1 MNMNL
6 VESNYKN
13 LVIVQNKLKSKKKEK
28 MLKLMYFY
36 FLLNIAQ
43 ADWRLLNKL
52 ILHEMIE
59 YKIQKSRIKLNY
71 YNYLKS

>member
-28 MLKLMYFY
+28 TLKQIYFY
-36 FLLNIAQ
+36 FLLNFAQ
-43 ADWRLLNKL
+43 AD
-52 ILHEMIE
+52 
-59 YKIQKSRIKLNY
+59 
-71 YNYLKS
+71 

>member
-28 MLKLMYFY
+28 MLKLIYFY